1 MSEHFIV
8 VKLGT
13 AQIAPAL
20 HNCPNHW
27 TKCNACVTEWIDVTF
42 TKNVLIWDLKE
53 IKLWEKQLIK
63 FVCFLGHNWSWD
75 PFLGKYGPLFYKYY
89 LNYEMNCLLKSSLH
103 VRLSL
108 LLHMRLLKLFVI
120 FQISPLR
127 SDVKL
132 RRKARQAAKNMRE
145 IGRQCITAQMEA
157 LQRGEKLD
165 NNILSHILQST
176 SAEDPS
182 ITDIEK
188 MIDHFVTFFLAGKQ
202 VFSWIIYFCN
212 QTDLRP
218 SNHNKKLWMQSL
230 HLNLD

>member
-1 MSEHFIV
+1 
-8 VKLGT
+8 
-13 AQIAPAL
+13 
-20 HNCPNHW
+20 
-27 TKCNACVTEWIDVTF
+27 
-42 TKNVLIWDLKE
+42 
-53 IKLWEKQLIK
+53 
-63 FVCFLGHNWSWD
+63 
-75 PFLGKYGPLFYKYY
+75 
-89 LNYEMNCLLKSSLH
+89 MNCLLKSSLH

-218 SNHNKKLWMQSL
+218 SNHKKKLWMQSL
-230 HLNLD
+230 HLNLDKTFGDFV